1 MSKETFITLKE
12 ASKISGF
19 APDYV
24 GQLIRMGKIPG
35 KQVYSNVAWVTT
47 ENAVLD
53 YLQKKGES
61 VKAPLSWR
69 NMSEHIRRLQVDN
82 KYEQYISKIFKV
94 IVYLATFLLVL
105 FGLLLFYI
113 FSVTLDKHLDQRA
126 SQTTAA
132 RL

>member
-1 MSKETFITLKE
+1 MGKEKFITLKE

-47 ENAVLD
+47 EEAVLE
-53 YLQKKGES
+53 YLQKKGEGE
-61 VKAPLSWR
+61 KAPSSWR
-69 NMSEHIRRLQVDN
+69 TMSEHIRRLQAYN
-82 KYEQYISKIFKV
+82 KSAEDISKIFKV
-94 IVYLATFLLVL
+94 SMYLAIALLVL

-113 FSVTLDKHLDQRA
+113 FSVTLDKQLNQSAIQHIE
-126 SQTTAA
+126 SQP
-132 RL
+132 